1 LPGDAFSNQVDDIS
15 KLRTVWNA
23 LPPVTRGIILMLIT
37 TVMFTAMHAAIR
49 HVTKELPP
57 LQAAFFRAAFG
68 ALIFLP
74 TIFHS
79 GFGFLRTEKIGL
91 HILRAFL
98 NAASMFLFF
107 TGLAVTALAKVTAL
121 SFTSPL
127 FMAVLSVMFLG
138 ERMRI
143 RRWTATL
150 LGFVGMLVIV
160 RPGFIEL
167 DAGSMM
173 IVASAA
179 IWAVTM
185 IVIKFLLRTDTSL
198 TVTGYASIFV
208 SLFALPPA
216 IYVWQ
221 NPSLDAWLW
230 MLFIGVVGAS
240 AQFLLAESL
249 RQADAG
255 AIMPFDFAK
264 LVWATLF
271 GFYLFGELPDAYT
284 WLGALIIFAS
294 GSYIAYRESVV
305 ARRERLAAK
314 ASAE

>member
-1 LPGDAFSNQVDDIS
+1 MRSGALTARFLGAVIL
-15 KLRTVWNA
+15 KLRTSWHA
-23 LPPVTRGIILMLIT
+23 LPPVTRGIILMLVT

-68 ALIFLP
+68 SLIFLP
-74 TIFHS
+74 TIFNS
-79 GFGFLRTEKIGL
+79 GFGFLRTERIGL
-91 HILRAFL
+91 HLLRAFL

-127 FMAVLSVMFLG
+127 FMAVLSVIFLG

-150 LGFVGMLVIV
+150 LGFIGMLVIV

-167 DAGSMM
+167 DTGSFL
-173 IVASAA
+173 IIASSA

-208 SLFALPPA
+208 SLFALGPA

-221 NPSLDAWLW
+221 DPSLDAWLW
-230 MLFIGVVGAS
+230 MLFIGVVGGA
-240 AQFLLAESL
+240 AQFLLAEAL
-249 RQADAG
+249 READAG
-255 AIMPFDFAK
+255 AIMPFDFLK
-264 LVWATLF
+264 LVWASLF
-271 GFYLFGELPDAYT
+271 GFYLFAEIPDAFT
-284 WLGALIIFAS
+284 WIGALIIFAS

-305 ARRERLAAK
+305 ARKERAA
-314 ASAE
+314 AAD